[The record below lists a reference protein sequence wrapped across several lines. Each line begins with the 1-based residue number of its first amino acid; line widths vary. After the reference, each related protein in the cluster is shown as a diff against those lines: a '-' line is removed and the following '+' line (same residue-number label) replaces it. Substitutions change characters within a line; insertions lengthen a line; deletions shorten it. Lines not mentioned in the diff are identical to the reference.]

1 VAPAAASPAE
11 LVERRKAVATGLI
24 AVAVAIAFADS
35 SVVVLALPDLY
46 GHFHTTI
53 EGVSWVVTAY
63 NLAVAVVALALV
75 FVVHRAR
82 AAFVLAA
89 GIVIFVAASLACA
102 SAWSL
107 AFLIAARC
115 VQGAGAAL
123 LLAGALP
130 VLGVLTASAGRGAA
144 VWTFAGTLGA
154 ALGPALGGIVTQ
166 ALDWRAIFAV
176 QAPLAAA
183 GLVAV
188 LFVRTPGTLEE
199 GWRPSLTRTVPANVC
214 LGLLFGALVGVL
226 FLAVLLVI
234 SVWGYSPL
242 GGAAIVS
249 ALPAATLSVRPLS
262 RRLQEPLAICGGA
275 ALLGLG
281 LVALALLPSST
292 VAYVVLALVFCGAG
306 LGLAVPLLSG
316 NALDLDSGATRSGT
330 LTVGIRHLGLVL
342 ALAVIAPLLARDLPA
357 AGHRASLRATAV
369 LLDAPVPVTKKIPIA
384 LGVARELDR
393 AKAGQVPD
401 LAGPFD
407 EQGAHSDPALRQAR
421 DRLVGA
427 VEETI
432 TRAFRPAFLFSAA
445 LAAAALLLAALVRPW
460 RRS

>member
-1 VAPAAASPAE
+1 MVAGLRDRQRS
-11 LVERRKAVATGLI
+11 VATVLI
-24 AVAVAIAFADS
+24 AISVAIAFADS

-46 GHFHTTI
+46 GQFHTTI

-82 AAFVLAA
+82 AARVLTV
-89 GIVIFVAASLACA
+89 GIVIFVVASLACTA
-102 SAWSL
+102 SGSL
-107 AFLIAARC
+107 PFLIASRC

-130 VLGVLTASAGRGAA
+130 VLAGLTGSPARGAA

-154 ALGPALGGIVTQ
+154 ALGPALGGVVTQ

-188 LFVRTPGTLEE
+188 LVAQTPGTLEE
-199 GWRPSLTRTVPANVC
+199 GWRPSLSHTIPANVC

-234 SVWGYSPL
+234 TVWGYSPL
-242 GGAAIVS
+242 GGALIVS
-249 ALPAATLSVRPLS
+249 ALPAATLAVRPLA
-262 RRLQEPLAICGGA
+262 RRLARPVAICGGS
-275 ALLGLG
+275 ALLALG
-281 LVALALLPSST
+281 LVALALLPSPT
-292 VAYVVLALVFCGAG
+292 VAYVVLALGFCGVG
-306 LGLAVPLLSG
+306 LGLSVPLLSAS
-316 NALDLDSGATRSGT
+316 ALDLGAGAARSGT

-342 ALAVIAPLLARDLPA
+342 ALAVIAPLLARDLPT
-357 AGHRASLRATAV
+357 AGHRATVRATAV
-369 LLDAPVPVTKKIPIA
+369 LLDAPVPITKKVPIA
-384 LGVARELDR
+384 IGVARELDR
-393 AKAGQVPD
+393 ARAGEVPN

-407 EQGAHSDPALRQAR
+407 ENGAGSDPALRQTR
-421 DRLVGA
+421 DRLVSA

-445 LAAAALLLAALVRPW
+445 LAAAALVLAALMQRRLVR
-460 RRS
+460 S

>member
-1 VAPAAASPAE
+1 MARAAASPAE
-11 LVERRKAVATGLI
+11 LIGRRSSIATGLI

-46 GHFHTTI
+46 GRFETTI

-63 NLAVAVVALALV
+63 NLAVALVALGLV
-75 FVVHRAR
+75 FVVHRTGAAR
-82 AAFVLAA
+82 VLTA
-89 GIVIFVAASLACA
+89 GIVIFVAASIACA
-102 SAWSL
+102 AAESL
-107 AFLIAARC
+107 SFLIAARC

-130 VLGVLTASAGRGAA
+130 VLGTLTGSAGRGAA

-183 GLVAV
+183 GLVAALV
-188 LFVRTPGTLEE
+188 ARTAGTLEE

-234 SVWGYSPL
+234 TVWGYSPI

-249 ALPAATLSVRPLS
+249 ALPAATLAVRPLA
-262 RRLQEPLAICGGA
+262 RRLAGRIAICGGA
-275 ALLGLG
+275 ALLALG

-292 VAYVVLALVFCGAG
+292 VAYVVLALGLCGAG
-306 LGLAVPLLSG
+306 LGLAVPLLSSD
-316 NALDLDSGATRSGT
+316 ALDLGAGATRSGT

-342 ALAVIAPLLARDLPA
+342 ALAVIAPLLARDLPS
-357 AGHRASLRATAV
+357 AGHRATLRATAV
-369 LLDAPVPVTKKIPIA
+369 LLDAPVPVSKKVPVA
-384 LGVARELDR
+384 VGVARELDKAR
-393 AKAGQVPD
+393 AGEVPD

-407 EQGAHSDPALRQAR
+407 QYGARSDPALRETR
-421 DRLVGA
+421 DSLVAA
-427 VEETI
+427 VEQTI

-445 LAAAALLLAALVRPW
+445 LAAAALVLAALLPRPE
-460 RRS
+460 RS